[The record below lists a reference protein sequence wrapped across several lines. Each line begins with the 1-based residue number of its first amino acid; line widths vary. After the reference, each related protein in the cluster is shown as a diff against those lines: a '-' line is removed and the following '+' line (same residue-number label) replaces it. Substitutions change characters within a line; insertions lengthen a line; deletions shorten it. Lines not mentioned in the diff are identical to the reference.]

1 MSENNHLITLSEAKE
16 LTHKFQQDPR
26 FQGMTVASKIS
37 ANAYSELLNQ
47 PGCAGIRSYFAI
59 KEDAITIVVIGVDS
73 NGCTSSKKLDINV
86 WSNLQKNC

>member
-47 PGCAGIRSYFAI
+47 PGCAGIR
-59 KEDAITIVVIGVDS
+59 T
-73 NGCTSSKKLDINV
+73 
-86 WSNLQKNC
+86 